1 MKNNVTEIVFII
13 DKSGSM
19 IRFTDDTIGGF
30 NSTIEDQKGKEGKAL
45 VSTVLFDDES
55 VVVHDRVD
63 IGAIKPM
70 TRNDYKAGGC
80 TALLDAIGDAINHIG
95 NIHKYARREDVPE
108 HTLFII
114 TTDGMENASCR
125 YSADKVREM
134 IRRQTEK
141 YGWEFI
147 FLGANIDA
155 VGVAEGIGI
164 KKERAINYYQDSE
177 GTQVSYRTMSRAARC
192 IRDNIDLDD
201 GDWRKEADEDFNRRG
216 KK

>member
-19 IRFTDDTIGGF
+19 VRFTDDTIGGF

-63 IGAIKPM
+63 IDEIKPM